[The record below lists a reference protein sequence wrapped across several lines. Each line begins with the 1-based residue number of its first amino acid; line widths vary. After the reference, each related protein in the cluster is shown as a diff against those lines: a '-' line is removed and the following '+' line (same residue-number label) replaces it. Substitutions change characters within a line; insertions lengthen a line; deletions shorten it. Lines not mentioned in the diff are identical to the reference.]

1 MRCHSF
7 CVIINNK
14 DIMKKYYFKP
24 ETEIVDIE
32 VENVILAGSENDSE
46 PTNTDGN
53 WDPTAPNPDDE
64 EVW

>member
-1 MRCHSF
+1 
-7 CVIINNK
+7 
-14 DIMKKYYFKP
+14 MKKYYFKP

-46 PTNTDGN
+46 PTDTNGN